1 MAEFFAKNTQFLEL
15 YAFGNLYLIS
25 WFLFKNWILRSTWT
39 RSRITSM
46 WLARTAQTSGGS
58 PFRSFLWIRA
68 PLQSLISNNQNITSH
83 NTVDPSIP
91 YFKILVQLF
100 PSSYFWVLTGS
111 LFSLWIFTPALV
123 RSGSS
128 LSSLHW
134 KKDGALGK
142 NFQKW
147 NFTLPRCAGASSGH
161 NQLQRHRPPASR
173 MDEWLKS
180 TILRK
185 KYGLKKM
192 KGRMY

>member
-1 MAEFFAKNTQFLEL
+1 MAQFFGKNTQFLGL

-25 WFLFKNWILRSTWT
+25 WFLFKNWILRSTCT
-39 RSRITSM
+39 RSRITSR

-68 PLQSLISNNQNITSH
+68 PLHSLISNNQNITLY
-83 NTVDPSIP
+83 NTVDPGIP

-142 NFQKW
+142 ISKKKVSPCRDVQGR
-147 NFTLPRCAGASSGH
+147 PQVIISCRDIGP
-161 NQLQRHRPPASR
+161 LQVEWMNGWKAQFSERN
-173 MDEWLKS
+173 MD
-180 TILRK
+180 
-185 KYGLKKM
+185 
-192 KGRMY
+192 